1 MNKSLATVATL
12 AGLLAGAATALASTA
27 DAATA
32 SLGSTAEDAINSLK
46 SQGYDV
52 QLSGTASA
60 PLSQC
65 TIANINT
72 LTSGSDSVGTSPTAY
87 VDVACP
93 TGC

>member
-1 MNKSLATVATL
+1 MKRSLGTAVTL

-27 DAATA
+27 GAATPSA
-32 SLGSTAEDAINSLK
+32 GSRADDAIKGLS
-46 SQGYDV
+46 SQGYTV

-65 TIANINT
+65 TIANIKT
-72 LTSGSDSVGTSPTAY
+72 LAGGPDATGASPNAY